1 MVPNATRPARPL
13 RRVVENVRL
22 FNDPLRATL
31 LRSPRTEGVGG
42 LSCFHNNGLTAGV
55 FGFSGLSPSSGFRSA
70 DFAAN
75 LIAGPAATPASAVI
89 GGAITG
95 VVLGAVQWF
104 VLAPRLGIT
113 PLWVVATGI
122 GLAIGLG
129 LGVAVAGSENADNAF
144 LWRALVGGICVGV
157 AQAFLLRGVVAQ
169 PVLWA
174 GVVFVAWLVG
184 WYVTRGIGVDLTH
197 KWTVFGAAGAITF
210 QVITGAALYLLTKR
224 PQPH

>member
-1 MVPNATRPARPL
+1 MLPQEWGDGWR
-13 RRVVENVRL
+13 
-22 FNDPLRATL
+22 FWL
-31 LRSPRTEGVGG
+31 LWLVAFIGFPIGG
-42 LSCFHNNGLTAGV
+42 L
-55 FGFSGLSPSSGFRSA
+55 
-70 DFAAN
+70 AAN
-75 LIAGPAATPASAVI
+75 LIAGPAATPVSAVL

-104 VLAPRLGIT
+104 VLAPRLGVT
-113 PLWVVATGI
+113 PLWIVATGI

-174 GVVFVAWLVG
+174 GVVFVAWIVG
-184 WYVTRGIGVDLTH
+184 WYVTRAVGVDLTY

-210 QVITGAALYLLTKR
+210 QVITGAALYFLTR
-224 PQPH
+224 GPHPQ